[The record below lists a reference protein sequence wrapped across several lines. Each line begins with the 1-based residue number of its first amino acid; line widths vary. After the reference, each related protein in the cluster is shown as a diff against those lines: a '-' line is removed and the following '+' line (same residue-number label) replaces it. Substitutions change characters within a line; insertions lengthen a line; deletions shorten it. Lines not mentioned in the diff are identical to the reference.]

1 MPEHVEPEKT
11 KRSAIQQTRV
21 EMTQMVLPQFT
32 NALGHVFGG
41 QMMSWIDI
49 CAAVA
54 AQRHCRSQVVTASF
68 DDLHFIAPVK
78 QGHILILRGQVN
90 AAFRTSMEC
99 GVSVWMEDPLTGIRK
114 KAAKAYA
121 TFVALDEEGHL
132 KPVAP
137 LEPETEEE
145 KRRASQAL
153 KRRQDRLMRRQES
166 VR

>member
-1 MPEHVEPEKT
+1 MPEKPPPDST
-11 KRSAIQQTRV
+11 QSTAIQKTRV

-99 GVSVWMEDPLTGIRK
+99 GVSVWMEDPLTGIRQ

-121 TFVALDEEGHL
+121 TFVALDEHGKL
-132 KPVAP
+132 KAVAP
-137 LEPETEEE
+137 LEPESEEE
-145 KRRASQAL
+145 KRRAAQAL
-153 KRRQDRLMRRQES
+153 KRRQDRLQRREES
-166 VR
+166 SR